1 MKAKMKIFKRN
12 WRKSKD
18 IPSIEYFRKIIGK
31 PAKKKKKI
39 RVRKSHRQ
47 SPTRVTKQTITKT
60 YKTPQNWGK
69 YLTCK

>member
-31 PAKKKKKI
+31 PAKKKKKN
-39 RVRKSHRQ
+39 Q
-47 SPTRVTKQTITKT
+47 SQKKP
-60 YKTPQNWGK
+60 
-69 YLTCK
+69 